1 MDSIATPST
10 SFQAN
15 TPLRYK
21 SHRAVIMKSPSM
33 PFLSNESERT
43 RDSKGYLRPTEPHIQ

>member
-10 SFQAN
+10 SIQAN

-21 SHRAVIMKSPSM
+21 AHRAVIMKSQSM
-33 PFLSNESERT
+33 LFLSNGNERT
-43 RDSKGYLRPTEPHIQ
+43 RDSKGYLRPTELHIQ